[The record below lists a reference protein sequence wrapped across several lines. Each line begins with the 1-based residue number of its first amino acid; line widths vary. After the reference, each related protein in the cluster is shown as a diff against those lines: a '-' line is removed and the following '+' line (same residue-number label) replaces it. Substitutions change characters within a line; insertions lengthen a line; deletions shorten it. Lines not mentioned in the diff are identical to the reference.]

1 MATAK
6 EIIDKALS
14 YIGTEENPRYSNN
27 VIFNTDYYGH
37 PVYGDD
43 YPWCV
48 TFVWDI
54 FRMCGA
60 SNLFYNGRKTNNC
73 VNVLLWGRQEG
84 LVVSEGRMGDLIL
97 FDWDNT
103 NVNDADHIG
112 FIVERNPDGSYI
124 TVEGNTSLTNNS
136 NGGEVMERRRSTCI
150 RAIIRPRYSEPDKSI
165 EDVAREVIA
174 GEWGNG
180 DDRKERLT
188 AAGYDYDEV
197 QDEVNRL
204 LASEPKYY
212 TVKNGDTLSEIAE
225 EFGTTVDQLVKWNDI
240 YNPNLIYPG
249 QKIRIS

>member
-1 MATAK
+1 
-6 EIIDKALS
+6 
-14 YIGTEENPRYSNN
+14 
-27 VIFNTDYYGH
+27 
-37 PVYGDD
+37 
-43 YPWCV
+43 
-48 TFVWDI
+48 
-54 FRMCGA
+54 MCGA
-60 SNLFYNGRKTNNC
+60 SDLFYDGRKTAYC
-73 VNVLLWGRQEG
+73 PAVLSWGRQEG

-240 YNPNLIYPG
+240 YNPNLIYVG
-249 QKIRIS
+249 QKLRVR